1 MTAGRNVNSFSH
13 HWCTPPKYVAAVRE
27 MFDGVIELDP
37 CSNQMSI
44 VHAKREFLLPQ
55 EDGLKETWNY
65 KTIYINPPYGADRE
79 RHTSIKD
86 WLKKCAEAH
95 EIFNSEILALIPV
108 ATNTSHWKKYI
119 FGKAAAICFLYDTRL
134 KFLIA
139 GSLENKGAPMA
150 CCMVYWGPYIEKFSM
165 IFSKFGAVADIRS
178 MKDMNPG
185 YDPEVETACWFD
197 VNNY

>member
-1 MTAGRNVNSFSH
+1 MDT
-13 HWCTPPKYVAAVRE
+13 YVVTII
-27 MFDGVIELDP
+27 VITVFG
-37 CSNQMSI
+37 SITSI
-44 VHAKREFLLPQ
+44 VSYSNSPFKFP
-55 EDGLKETWNY
+55 Y

-95 EIFNSEILALIPV
+95 EDFNSEILALIPV

-119 FGKAAAICFLYDTRL
+119 FGRAAAICFLYDTRL
-134 KFLIA
+134 KFLIG

-150 CCMVYWGPYIEKFSM
+150 CCMVYWGPQIEKFRI

-185 YDPEVETACWFD
+185 YDPEVETPIWFD
-197 VNNY
+197 VNNNN